1 MKFSSRKIGNITFT
15 NVEILLIIGSII
27 LIPFFFYILYR
38 TFNSERNLFS
48 LTIIPLLLGV
58 IFENIRLS
66 NDWKSLYLKML
77 GALMLSVFAFMPNKQ
92 EFDYNF
98 ENQIEIWPYF
108 FIFFFVLI
116 SVVDHSEKVT
126 TKLTE
131 GITLLQSISIIYLV
145 IDLKLINLNN
155 PFSLFLIGIGLFLS
169 LYSIL
174 YAFSYLELSKSAR
187 LILSIW
193 SSITMLFFS
202 INYLYRIYNSKF
214 EIQTNTFDNIINL
227 IQYFLLGISLMY
239 IFQNVF
245 MLMVYLPSKNSFYSK
260 NHINEIKKMNKIHIE
275 RYSKNQ
281 IKVSESIIALILST
295 FLYLIN
301 YKVNFIK
308 SYTLIWM
315 VFWIFPLLINLKNIF
330 INKNKNYPQH
340 QL

>member
-169 LYSIL
+169 LYYIL

-202 INYLYRIYNSKF
+202 INF
-214 EIQTNTFDNIINL
+214 
-227 IQYFLLGISLMY
+227 
-239 IFQNVF
+239 
-245 MLMVYLPSKNSFYSK
+245 
-260 NHINEIKKMNKIHIE
+260 
-275 RYSKNQ
+275 
-281 IKVSESIIALILST
+281 
-295 FLYLIN
+295 
-301 YKVNFIK
+301 
-308 SYTLIWM
+308 
-315 VFWIFPLLINLKNIF
+315 
-330 INKNKNYPQH
+330 
-340 QL
+340 